1 MSEIPENK
9 KTKYRGFTPA
19 QAEAHKRYMK
29 DFVEV
34 KVRMK
39 IEKRTTIQEHAA
51 KMGESTTAFIN
62 RAIDE
67 AMERD
72 KSINGL
78 NATAASLAED
88 NQIKPLTAESEQT
101 EAPLPELEPDKHCK
115 PLTEEAENN
124 VNLVK
129 LLADVNYQLD
139 IEDAYGFETLRA
151 LLDKARQ
158 QESERE
164 EAAQENTTPMS
175 DLNKS
180 DT

>member
-1 MSEIPENK
+1 MSETPENK
-9 KTKYRGFTPA
+9 RTKYRGFTQA

-39 IEKRTTIQEHAA
+39 AEKRTIIQEHAA

-67 AMERD
+67 AMARD
-72 KSINGL
+72 ESINGL
-78 NATAASLAED
+78 NATAAPPAEA
-88 NQIKPLTAESEQT
+88 NLIKQQAAEPEQT
-101 EAPLPELEPDKHCK
+101 AAHLTELETDKHCK
-115 PLTEEAENN
+115 PFTKEVENN

-129 LLADVNYQLD
+129 LLADARYQAE
-139 IEDAYGFETLRA
+139 IGVAYGVETLA
-151 LLDKARQ
+151 KLLDKAKQ

-164 EAAQENTTPMS
+164 EVAE
-175 DLNKS
+175 
-180 DT
+180 

>member
-1 MSEIPENK
+1 MSNEK
-9 KTKYRGFTPA
+9 KSRYTEA
-19 QAEAHKRYMK
+19 QAKAAKKYLKES
-29 DFVEV
+29 VEDIRIRV
-34 KVRMK
+34 PKGDKSKV
-39 IEKRTTIQEHAA
+39 QEHAA
-51 KMGESTTAFIN
+51 IMKESTNAFVI
-62 RAIDE
+62 RAIKE
-67 AMERD
+67 TMERD

-78 NATAASLAED
+78 NSTAALLVEA
-88 NQIKPLTAESEQT
+88 NLIKSQAVEPKQTTSPLLES
-101 EAPLPELEPDKHCK
+101 EPDKHCK

-139 IEDAYGFETLRA
+139 IEEAYGFETLRA

>member
-1 MSEIPENK
+1 MLPYYFKKKEGTNMSEMPENK

-39 IEKRTTIQEHAA
+39 AEKRTIIQEHAA

-62 RAIDE
+62 RAVDE
-67 AMERD
+67 AMARD
-72 KSINGL
+72 ESINGL
-78 NATAASLAED
+78 NVTDAPLAEA
-88 NQIKPLTAESEQT
+88 NLIKQQAAEPKQTAVSLSE
-101 EAPLPELEPDKHCK
+101 LKPDKHCK
-115 PLTEEAENN
+115 PLAEELENN

-129 LLADVNYQLD
+129 LLIDTKYQAE
-139 IEDAYGFETLRA
+139 IGVVYGVETLA
-151 LLDKARQ
+151 KLLDKARQ

-164 EAAQENTTPMS
+164 EAAE
-175 DLNKS
+175 
-180 DT
+180 